1 MSIPPVATPR
11 RDLEGDTRLTHILYL
26 LHALAPFTAWIL
38 AVVAIVLGM
47 ARRDDV
53 RGTYLDSHF
62 SWLARTFWWGLLWI
76 AICAVATAVLFFSII
91 GLPIV
96 WLPFT
101 VLFFW
106 YLYRVIKG
114 WMRLNDGQP
123 VGLPT
128 D

>member
-1 MSIPPVATPR
+1 MSTEPTATPE
-11 RDLEGDTRLTHILYL
+11 RDLKSDRGLTQILYL
-26 LHALAPFTAWIL
+26 LHALAPFTAWLL
-38 AVVAIVLGM
+38 AVIAIVLGA

-62 SWLARTFWWGLLWI
+62 SWLSRTFWWGLLWI
-76 AICAVATAVLFFSII
+76 LVCGVLTALLILSILLSPLF
-91 GLPIV
+91 
-96 WLPFT
+96 WLPYT

-123 VGLPT
+123 VG
-128 D
+128 